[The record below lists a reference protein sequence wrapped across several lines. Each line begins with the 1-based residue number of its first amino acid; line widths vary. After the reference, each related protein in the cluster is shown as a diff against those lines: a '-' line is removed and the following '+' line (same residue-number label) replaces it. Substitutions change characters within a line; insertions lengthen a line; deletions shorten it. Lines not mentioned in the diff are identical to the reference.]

1 MMIALD
7 GIPNKAR
14 LGANAL
20 LGISMAYCVASAK
33 VQGVTLYEYLG
44 NGTTL
49 PVPLMNVING

>member
-7 GIPNKAR
+7 GTPNKAR

-33 VQGVTLYEYLG
+33 AQGVTLYEYLG